1 MASTDKSTTVR
12 FKNMSLGAFFRAG
25 EHLAPGPAG
34 KVARDLWFT
43 APPRMKEIELPE
55 GGAAFEVASQGGV
68 VRGHVWGDGPVVYLM
83 HGWGGRGAQF
93 EALVEPLVAAG
104 HRVVLFDAPSHGD
117 SDAGPAGPRRTH
129 GLEFARALDDVFKEF
144 GPAEAVV
151 AHSLGTIATYLTL
164 RFGWLGTQRL
174 VFIAPMVESASLFDQ
189 FQGALGFGARTRR
202 AFDRAVDEFVGIQVA
217 EFDARVQATYSE
229 PLPTLVVA
237 DQSDWQTPYDD
248 AVDFAQSVGAELVT
262 TEGLG
267 HRRILRDAH
276 VVRTVVD
283 YVSQDRQGQVVDF
296 VAPGRDER
304 ELDVSA

>member
-12 FKNMSLGAFFRAG
+12 FRDLVLGGFFRAG

-34 KVARDLWFT
+34 KVARNLWFT

-55 GGAAFEVASQGGV
+55 GGDAFEVASQGGL
-68 VRGHVWGDGPVVYLM
+68 VRGHVWGDGPVVYLL

-93 EALVEPLVAAG
+93 EALVQPLVAAG

-164 RFGWLGTQRL
+164 RFGWLGTKRL

-202 AFDRAVDEFVGIQVA
+202 AFDRAVDEFVGIQVS
-217 EFDARVQATYSE
+217 EFDARVQATYSD

-248 AVDFAQSVGAELVT
+248 AVDFARSIDAELVT

-283 YVSQDRQGQVVDF
+283 YVSQDREGQVVDF
-296 VAPGRDER
+296 VAPERGER